1 MRFEQ
6 NDALQHHKHKRHVVC
21 SFYLITSNRR
31 TKIEGKLTMLLS
43 SVKVKSEGTD
53 TAKPLPDKTTTSTRK
68 RPRATV
74 PTVIVIED
82 DIIERAQQQQL

>member
-1 MRFEQ
+1 
-6 NDALQHHKHKRHVVC
+6 
-21 SFYLITSNRR
+21 
-31 TKIEGKLTMLLS
+31 MLLS

-53 TAKPLPDKTTTSTRK
+53 TAKPLPDKTTSTRK